1 MKLSMKD
8 FFCKCDQIRKK
19 LRIWSHLL
27 KKSLMENL
35 FFVEWIQ
42 VFVEWSLN
50 ITYERQRYLMF
61 VRHSYDIWKWLDI
74 IPIVWSQS
82 HSILLTLRNFNCKK
96 NLIGQFWNDTC
107 SSITITVQEKLW
119 RVKIWSRTFFKS
131 FLLVPL
137 YAYWK
142 FWYKSNAIST
152 LGKQK
157 IKEKQVCLRRILKN
171 QNLFLFVF
179 EAVFKIAFNILSCKK

>member
-1 MKLSMKD
+1 
-8 FFCKCDQIRKK
+8 
-19 LRIWSHLL
+19 
-27 KKSLMENL
+27 
-35 FFVEWIQ
+35 
-42 VFVEWSLN
+42 
-50 ITYERQRYLMF
+50 MF

-82 HSILLTLRNFNCKK
+82 HSILLILRNFNCKK

-179 EAVFKIAFNILSCKK
+179 EAVFKIAFNILSRKK